1 MFHLKPYLNTS
12 APAHLCNLLT
22 SVTRRENKQCALN
35 SNCPELRKYVVSR
48 DHTHVF
54 GVELIHLL
62 LNFALT
68 FRVDGQEVA
77 GEGQR
82 AAAGFVAREQEDKR
96 LAHDLILSYH
106 LFGPP
111 GGGLLWGKPV
121 DQIRGRRFRL
131 RIAGGISRVSVPETR
146 TPCWFERPTSAEG
159 SPDAAACNNKTW
171 QKKDGKIEV
180 ELYSC

>member
-131 RIAGGISRVSVPETR
+131 RIAGGISRVKVFQRHALLAGSSVQHQLKEVP
-146 TPCWFERPTSAEG
+146 TPLHATTKHG
-159 SPDAAACNNKTW
+159 
-171 QKKDGKIEV
+171 KKRMGK
-180 ELYSC
+180 